1 MFTTLYLI
9 PTMIPLSI
17 NVIIWK
23 WIFNPNYGLA
33 NAIVTF
39 FGGEPQTWYSD
50 PTLTKLCIILPG
62 ILGGGFSVLMYL
74 SAIMGVDRDIYEAAD
89 IDGCY
94 GFKRLWY
101 ITLPNIRFLIMIQ
114 MILAVIGAM
123 QILDQPLQYTTVGQT
138 EPRPLLPFTS
148 TT

>member
-50 PTLTKLCIILPG
+50 PTLTKLWHHPAGYFGRRIFCIDVPVRHHGSGPG
-62 ILGGGFSVLMYL
+62 HL
-74 SAIMGVDRDIYEAAD
+74 R
-89 IDGCY
+89 GCGY
-94 GFKRLWY
+94 
-101 ITLPNIRFLIMIQ
+101 
-114 MILAVIGAM
+114 
-123 QILDQPLQYTTVGQT
+123 
-138 EPRPLLPFTS
+138 
-148 TT
+148 